1 MGAHLLQDDLPGVEP
16 LEVGGRQQGVED
28 PGDHDEQGQGHA
40 EVVQQLIG
48 FVLLWVGSDVV
59 DQSRVFLAHFGS

>member
-1 MGAHLLQDDLPGVEP
+1 MGAHLLQDDLPGVKP

-28 PGDHDEQGQGHA
+28 PGDHDEQGQGQA
-40 EVVQQLIG
+40 EIVQQLVG
-48 FVLLWVGSDVV
+48 LVLLWVGSDVV